1 MSSNPKIRFAD
12 AKLFLPKIEDCFLST
27 KTFDVC
33 IEDFLEKLNGDAEK
47 VEDNEDFIQSPDIV
61 IGDHLVSLGIYKE
74 AGSIWLGVRTLGVHL
89 KEMNIILKLL
99 EVEGVCGNAPVKG
112 KSSNVV
118 CHLPGNDSLAA
129 ELEKIEH
136 LKDAMTT
143 SGNHKL
149 DLQVDLIIEESG
161 WIVTR

>member
-12 AKLFLPKIEDCFLST
+12 AKLFLPKKKGDPSVNK

-74 AGSIWLGVRTLGVHL
+74 AGSIWLGVRALGVL
-89 KEMNIILKLL
+89 IKEMNIILKLL
-99 EVEGVCGNAPVKG
+99 EVEGVCGNAPVKRN
-112 KSSNVV
+112 SV
-118 CHLPGNDSLAA
+118 CDLPGDNCLAA

-149 DLQVDLIIEESG
+149 DLQVDLIIEESE